1 MSFARPVLDE
11 VIPDEYRTIAG
22 ELFSDP
28 GVAARTYQKDVERFA
43 EVLGIIAE
51 FRASCASSNSPA
63 NAAVSDRRL
72 LGHFRNNVELLIQ
85 KTWVEKADEA
95 HKEKLLDRIPV
106 FVLDMERADYE
117 RALRTFIHILD
128 ELAYLLFGTQ
138 SRKGDFIEYAFRID
152 ANLGLFWWYAGNL
165 ASLLGETDEKRIRAV
180 LVIGVCYLS
189 SI

>member
-1 MSFARPVLDE
+1 MSFARPLLDE
-11 VIPDEYRTIAG
+11 VIPAEYRTIAG
-22 ELFSDP
+22 ELFSDV
-28 GVAARTYQKDVERFA
+28 GVAAQTYPRDMERFA
-43 EVLGIIAE
+43 EFLGVVAE
-51 FRASCASSNSPA
+51 FRESFDPA
-63 NAAVSDRRL
+63 NTATGNPASDRRL

-85 KTWVEKADEA
+85 KTWVEKGDEA

-106 FVLDMERADYE
+106 FVMDMERSDYG

-128 ELAYLLFGTQ
+128 ELAYLLFGAQ

-152 ANLGLFWWYAGNL
+152 AHLGLFWWYAENL
-165 ASLLGETDEKRIRAV
+165 SSMLAETDEKRIRAV